1 MMNSFCKILVASTFF
16 ISMISTTV
24 NAQFTSFTVELDTIF
39 LEEGSALEF
48 YGTYRV
54 YANFT
59 NHNDAISALYS
70 DVVAL
75 NSPPM
80 FIDAPCGCHN
90 PSNGS
95 PVMDASN
102 SSALWTSLPELE
114 FDTYWTIGMTSGD
127 AAGQLPSS
135 IGMPPGNEICST
147 SADGGAVF
155 VLSIPPNALAGD
167 ELRVLIAQ
175 VTTCGDWS
183 LQTCLSVFIDA
194 DQDNMVQY
202 CPDLLV
208 VTHAYLDGECVN
220 DTDGDGV
227 CDEFEIAGCYET
239 EACNYE
245 PNATD
250 DSMDCDF
257 SCYGCL
263 DEGACNYNATATVD
277 DETCDFLSCAGCTNS
292 LACNYDD
299 TATIDNST
307 CNVPGNPCDDGDQY
321 SFDDVIQGIQDNCIC
336 LGYGCNDPDACNYSA
351 IAIPDPTICS
361 YLDTY
366 TISGEALPTANML
379 LSYSYPNTSGSTY
392 DWVSTSG
399 DVTDGEGTSDV
410 NVSWWGSGS
419 GSLCVTETNSG
430 GCSSEEVCLS
440 VNITAVSIDELE
452 STAFDVFPT
461 PASTELYINFFEA
474 TSGEAELL
482 LRDYSGRIVRT
493 YSIQNSTALDVSNIS
508 RGAYILQLNLE
519 GTTPSYKHVILN

>member
-1 MMNSFCKILVASTFF
+1 MMNSFCKILAASTFF
-16 ISMISTTV
+16 ISMNFTTV
-24 NAQFTSFTVELDTIF
+24 NAQFAGYTVELDTIF

-59 NHNDAISALYS
+59 NQNDAISALYS
-70 DVVAL
+70 DVGAL
-75 NSPPM
+75 GTPPLY
-80 FIDAPCGCHN
+80 IDAPCGCHN
-90 PSNGS
+90 PLGGS
-95 PVMDASN
+95 SVMDASN

-114 FDTYWTIGMTSGD
+114 FDTYWTIGMPSGD
-127 AAGQLPSS
+127 AAGQLPNS
-135 IGMPPGNEICST
+135 IGMPDGNEICSAFT
-147 SADGGAVF
+147 ENGSLF
-155 VLSIPPNALAGD
+155 VIGIPPNALAGE

-183 LQTCLSVFIDA
+183 LQTCLSIFVDA
-194 DQDNMVQY
+194 DQMDNETV
-202 CPDLLV
+202 CPELLEV
-208 VTHAYLDGECVN
+208 VHPYLNGDCVN

-227 CDEFEIAGCYET
+227 CDEFEIAGCYDP

-277 DETCDFLSCAGCTNS
+277 DNTCDFLSCAGCTNAM
-292 LACNYDD
+292 ACNFDMD
-299 TATIDNST
+299 ATIDNST
-307 CNVPGNPCDDGDQY
+307 CIVPGDDCDDGDQY
-321 SFDDVIQGIQDNCIC
+321 SFDDVIHDDCIC

-351 IAIPDPTICS
+351 TAIPDPAICS
-361 YLDTY
+361 YLSTY
-366 TISGEALPTANML
+366 AISGDVVPTANML

-410 NVSWWGSGS
+410 SVSWWGSGL

-440 VNITAVSIDELE
+440 VNITPVSVDELE
-452 STAFDVFPT
+452 SIVFEIYPT
-461 PASTELYINFFEA
+461 PASTVLHINIFEV
-474 TSGEAELL
+474 TSGEATLL
-482 LRDYSGRIVRT
+482 LRDYSGRIVRS
-493 YSIQNSTALDVSNIS
+493 YSLQNATTIDVSEIS

-519 GTTPSYKHVILN
+519 GGTPSYKHVILN